1 MKIGAKR
8 LKTSIILVVF
18 NGLGYLES
26 CLNSVITEI
35 TPESELILVDNASSD
50 GSADF
55 VQQRWPQARLIRNAS
70 NRGFAAA
77 SNQGAGQAAGEILV
91 FLNQD
96 TRVLPGW
103 LAGLSAPLEQDP
115 GIGLVTSKLLLM
127 SRPEQIQMCGQDIHF
142 TGFTFGRGFLCPAG
156 AFSRSEVVSAVAGAS
171 FAIRRTLWEQLGGFD
186 ESLFM
191 YYEETDL
198 CWRARLAGFTSVYNP
213 GSVIQHDFSV
223 NSSPAALYYTVRNRL
238 VLLVKNW
245 KWVTLLLLVPSLVL
259 SELVDCGYML
269 ALGRQGLSAKLRAYA
284 WLVAHFP
291 AVLRAR
297 QIAQKTRRDP
307 DWKLLQSCTARL
319 APRLVTGGSIGQAL
333 LAPCNFWFSLHY
345 RLVLSF
351 ERSLGW

>member
-1 MKIGAKR
+1 MIGANR

-26 CLNSVITEI
+26 CLNSVMPEI
-35 TPESELILVDNASSD
+35 SPEVELILVDNASSD

-55 VQQRWPQARLIRNAS
+55 VQQRWPQARLIRNAI

-77 SNQGAGQAAGEILV
+77 SNQGAGQAAGDILV

-103 LAGLSAPLEQDP
+103 LAGLSVPLEQEP

-142 TGFTFGRGFLCPAG
+142 TGFTFGRGFLCP
-156 AFSRSEVVSAVAGAS
+156 SSEYSQPEAVSAVAGAS
-171 FAIRRTLWEQLGGFD
+171 FAIRRRLWEQLGGFD

-213 GSVIQHDFSV
+213 GSVIQHDFSL
-223 NSSPAALYYTVRNRL
+223 NSSPTAIYYTVRNRL
-238 VLLVKNW
+238 VMLAKNW

-269 ALGRQGLSAKLRAYA
+269 ALGRQGLSAKLRAYV

-297 QIAQKTRRDP
+297 RSVQKTRRDP
-307 DWKLLQSCTARL
+307 DWKLLQSCTATL
-319 APRLVTGGSIGQAL
+319 APRLITGGSIGRSAIEICNIL
-333 LAPCNFWFSLHY
+333 FSIWYKLVSFLARKWNL
-345 RLVLSF
+345 
-351 ERSLGW
+351 